1 MHRVALLLVL
11 VLALTVAPAGGS
23 PLSGGDRADE
33 RVQQETASQDA
44 GERSLWQRYT
54 GWIVTQQRALHRALT
69 ERVRA
74 LRGEAGIVE
83 FGALLALCFLY
94 GLFHA
99 AGPGHGKAVIST
111 YLLTHRT
118 RVVQGVTLSAAAS
131 LVQGVTA
138 VVLVLALVHV
148 AGWLSRDVMQQS
160 VTVELVSFGL
170 VAGLGGFLM
179 ARAGRG
185 LWRTHET
192 ADGGHPHEHTHASG
206 TGHCCGGHHVALG
219 AGESGRAWPAIAT
232 VLAVGARP
240 CTGAVLVLVAANLL
254 GLWLIGVAAVAAMSV
269 GTALAVA
276 TLACIAVYARGWA
289 GRLVGA
295 RTGRWRYAGNAVA
308 FTGGAIICLLGVL
321 LLVTALSTP
330 MASPGVLA

>member
-1 MHRVALLLVL
+1 MHRVVLLLALLLSL
-11 VLALTVAPAGGS
+11 VAASAAGS
-23 PLSGGDRADE
+23 PLSDRDGPDQHT
-33 RVQQETASQDA
+33 QQETAGQDA

-54 GWIVTQQRALHRALT
+54 GWIVAEQRALHRALT

-74 LRGEAGIVE
+74 VRSDAGIIE
-83 FGALLALCFLY
+83 FGALLGLCFLY

-118 RVVQGVTLSAAAS
+118 RVLQGVTLSAAAS
-131 LVQGVTA
+131 LLQGVTA
-138 VVLVLALVHV
+138 IVLVLALVHV

-160 VTVELVSFGL
+160 VSVELVSFGL

-179 ARAGRG
+179 ARAGLR
-185 LWRTHET
+185 LWRTHG
-192 ADGGHPHEHTHASG
+192 AGHGPHAHAHNAG
-206 TGHCCGGHHVALG
+206 AGHCCGGHHVAPD
-219 AGESGRAWPAIAT
+219 AGEGGRAWPAVAT
-232 VLAVGARP
+232 VLVVGARP
-240 CTGAVLVLVAANLL
+240 CTGAILVLVAANLL
-254 GLWLIGVAAVAAMSV
+254 GLWMVGVAAVAAMSV

-289 GRLVGA
+289 GRIATAG
-295 RTGRWRYAGNAVA
+295 TGSWRYAGDAVA
-308 FTGGAIICLLGVL
+308 FAGGAIIGLMGLL

-330 MASPGVLA
+330 LASPGVLA